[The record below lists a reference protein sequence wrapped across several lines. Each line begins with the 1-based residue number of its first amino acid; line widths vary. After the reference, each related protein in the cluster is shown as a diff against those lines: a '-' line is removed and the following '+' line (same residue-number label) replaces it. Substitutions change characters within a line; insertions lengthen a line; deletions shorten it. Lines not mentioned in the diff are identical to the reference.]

1 MIRFNND
8 YNRTAHPRVWEV
20 LQQAAQ
26 ESHPG
31 YGTDG
36 WCARAEGIIRE
47 LTGQPEAA
55 VWFFPGAT
63 QANFIVIS
71 AALSPVESVIC
82 AETGHIQCHEAAS
95 VEHVGHKLLA
105 LPATDG
111 KITAEQIAECAAA
124 YYEGG
129 EPEYWTAPKLV
140 YISFPTESGT
150 LYSKAELEAIHSVCR
165 TYGMYLFVDGA
176 RLGYGLGAEGNDV
189 TVRDLAALADA
200 FYFGGTKCGAMF
212 GEAVVLTA
220 DALKPRF
227 KAYMKQNG
235 AVLAKGWLLGA
246 QFCALLEDG
255 LLFPHHGGGRPAGA
269 ARQGGVCRT
278 EHPLPCRQPDK
289 SAVRLPD
296 GRTGGSSWARFHVR
310 GGGPHGGRIAHRALL
325 HQLGHH

>member
-31 YGTDG
+31 YGTDD
-36 WCARAEGIIRE
+36 WCARAEGIIRA

-150 LYSKAELEAIHSVCR
+150 LYSKAELEAIHGVCK

-255 LLFPHHGGGRPAGA
+255 LYFRITAEADRLALRVKA
-269 ARQGGVCRT
+269 AFAERSIPFHVDSPTNQQFVCLT
-278 EHPLPCRQPDK
+278 DAQAE
-289 SAVRLPD
+289 A
-296 GRTGGSSWARFHVR
+296 SWARVHIR

>member
-220 DALKPRF
+220 GRAQAAFQGVHEAERRG
-227 KAYMKQNG
+227 ARQG
-235 AVLAKGWLLGA
+235 VAAGRAVLRAAGGRA
-246 QFCALLEDG
+246 
-255 LLFPHHGGGRPAGA
+255 LFPHHGGGRRLALRVKAAFAERSIPFHVDSPTNQQFVCLTDAQAETLGA
-269 ARQGGVCRT
+269 RV
-278 EHPLPCRQPDK
+278 
-289 SAVRLPD
+289 
-296 GRTGGSSWARFHVR
+296 HVR